1 MSEFLPRFTAA
12 DFSFPRSNSSE
23 IDVES
28 WLLLADEERIRVAD
42 NPPAIRPSL
51 RREFFE
57 ELVAI
62 EVRRERVRRVSVA
75 LMVCV
80 AFLCVAYLPRF
91 KPAEP
96 VARRAPAEARRDQV
110 VAPMTSEAS
119 AAMPPAMIA
128 AVRHSDSW
136 QLVDAYTEARQRH
149 SQGFGGT
156 QRVTGPQ

>member
-119 AAMPPAMIA
+119 WCRRMATFPSSPTFVCPADVWIFEPAPSTLTLPTEPAPPI
-128 AVRHSDSW
+128 
-136 QLVDAYTEARQRH
+136 
-149 SQGFGGT
+149 
-156 QRVTGPQ
+156 